1 MPDTARPRSHD
12 SNDPAAPL
20 PAVVF
25 VDPATAGLEVVALTL
40 LDRLLVGLHRAGC
53 APITVVSAA
62 PLLPLRRTR
71 ALGIP
76 FDVGTRPPSGGGR
89 AVVTGTGLWAGAAE
103 WRRLRERG
111 GRLVGADGTPLA
123 AGVLEGV
130 GADWRARLDAEP
142 PVAVEAACPVAD
154 AAGARRAAD
163 RLWAG
168 LTSASDGRVD
178 RWFNRPVGRW
188 LLSRWLVHTP
198 VTPNQVSIAATV
210 LGVVAGAMFAS
221 TRQPVAVAAAVLF
234 QVAAVVDCV
243 DGDVARSVFKESPL
257 GKWIDLVGDQVVHA
271 AVFAGIALG
280 SWLAGGGALSLGL
293 GAAAVMGGLLSFVV
307 VLRGMRRPGGLEG
320 SLQRLIDGATNR
332 DFSVL
337 VLGLALVDRLG
348 WFLWLAAVGSHGFW
362 LAALALQLR
371 ADRAPR
377 RP

>member
-1 MPDTARPRSHD
+1 M
-12 SNDPAAPL
+12 
-20 PAVVF
+20 VF

-53 APITVVSAA
+53 APITVVSDA
-62 PLLPLRRTR
+62 PLPPLRRTR

-111 GRLVGADGTPLA
+111 GRLVAADGTPLA

-130 GADWRARLDAEP
+130 GADWRARLDAES
-142 PVAVEAACPVAD
+142 PVAVEAACAVAD
-154 AAGARRAAD
+154 SAGARRAAD

-234 QVAAVVDCV
+234 QVSAVVDCV

-280 SWLAGGGALSLGL
+280 SWRAGGGALALGL
-293 GAAAVMGGLLSFVV
+293 GAAAVIGGLLSFVV

-362 LAALALQLR
+362 LVALALQLR
-371 ADRAPR
+371 AGRAPR